1 MFYGFPAIPIFI
13 ESCEFCRFAGMKFEV
28 GDTVLLLHSG
38 EEGAVVE
45 ILNHEMVSVDV
56 HGVVFPVYTD
66 QLDFPYFKRFTES
79 RSKKAK
85 PKVHG
90 ETLPVEKQRP
100 VSREESGMFLTFL
113 PVYDLSTDEFIIQAL
128 KIHLMNE
135 TSLSYQFRYNLF
147 LNGELHL
154 DIKNTSFPFSH
165 FYLND
170 LPFDELNDR
179 PRFDLTFSL
188 SSPDP
193 HRADEYK
200 STLKLKAKQVIRK
213 IQGLQEKR
221 HATFSYRLFEKYPKK
236 NDLQK
241 TTWDFPA
248 PSQKIKYV
256 NTTDPGVTM
265 TPHYEVDLHIENLF
279 ENPAK
284 LTPTEMLDIQLAEL
298 HRMLE
303 LAIANRQFSMVVIH
317 GVGKGTLRNEVHEV
331 LQHTPEVK
339 SFVNQ
344 YDIRYGYGATE
355 IFFEYK

>member
-1 MFYGFPAIPIFI
+1 
-13 ESCEFCRFAGMKFEV
+13 MKFEV
-28 GDTVLLLHSG
+28 GDTVLLLHSE
-38 EEGAVVE
+38 EEGVVVE
-45 ILNHEMVSVDV
+45 ILSKEMVSVDV
-56 HGVVFPVYTD
+56 QGVVFPVYID
-66 QLDFPYFKRFTES
+66 QLDFPYFKRFTET
-79 RSKKAK
+79 RSKKEK
-85 PKVHG
+85 PKVQG
-90 ETLPVEKQRP
+90 ETLPVEKQGP

-113 PVYDLSTDEFIIQAL
+113 PVYDLSTNETLIEAL

-135 TSLSYQFRYNLF
+135 TSLSYQFRYHLF

-179 PRFDLTFSL
+179 PRFELTFSL

-193 HRADEYK
+193 QRADEYK

-213 IQGLQEKR
+213 IQDLHEKQ

-236 NDLQK
+236 VDLQK
-241 TTWDFPA
+241 TEWDFPA
-248 PSQKIKYV
+248 PSPQIKYV
-256 NTTDPGVTM
+256 NTAGHATAM
-265 TPHYEVDLHIENLF
+265 APHYEVDLHIENLF
-279 ENPAK
+279 EDPLK
-284 LTPTEMLDIQLAEL
+284 LTPTEILDIQLAEF

-303 LAIANRQFSMVVIH
+303 LAIANHQFSMVVIH
-317 GVGKGTLRNEVHEV
+317 GIGKGTLRNEVHEI

>member
-1 MFYGFPAIPIFI
+1 M
-13 ESCEFCRFAGMKFEV
+13 
-28 GDTVLLLHSG
+28 
-38 EEGAVVE
+38 
-45 ILNHEMVSVDV
+45 
-56 HGVVFPVYTD
+56 
-66 QLDFPYFKRFTES
+66 
-79 RSKKAK
+79 
-85 PKVHG
+85 
-90 ETLPVEKQRP
+90 
-100 VSREESGMFLTFL
+100 
-113 PVYDLSTDEFIIQAL
+113 
-128 KIHLMNE
+128 
-135 TSLSYQFRYNLF
+135 
-147 LNGELHL
+147 
-154 DIKNTSFPFSH
+154 
-165 FYLND
+165 
-170 LPFDELNDR
+170 
-179 PRFDLTFSL
+179 
-188 SSPDP
+188 
-193 HRADEYK
+193 ADEYK

-213 IQGLQEKR
+213 IQDLQEKQ

-236 NDLQK
+236 IDLQK

-256 NTTDPGVTM
+256 NTTDPGMTM

-279 ENPAK
+279 ENPVK

-317 GVGKGTLRNEVHEV
+317 GIGKGTLRNEVHEV